1 MKKRS
6 LLILLSIFALTAC
19 GKNKESASSTPI
31 KQEDTKI
38 DLASVS
44 ALLTTDLYYNEV
56 EQASKVEFEN
66 INQRGENRVN
76 STKETYYIY
85 NDQIS
90 YAEGEEKTEYAALG
104 TQPAS
109 VTSDTY
115 QTVAAAKMLGNQKVF
130 YLVKDFKDGTVRTTW
145 ADSAYRL
152 PIVATGS
159 TSGDG
164 VSYLLESSVPGQL
177 SKQVSLL
184 ANSFLSANI
193 LNNPDVQMI
202 MPKAHITKE
211 KNMTTYWIK
220 NFEYSYKEDDG
231 SLVTVS
237 SSFEFKVSLNRL
249 VSVNTE
255 YKTTQ
260 SRNDE
265 NYVEVDT
272 NTYQISYDERVASS
286 TNDKIIEP
294 TDYFLNEVTS
304 VKAYIYNDRGNK
316 EYVSLNNLPI
326 GKYIHVE
333 AENYAPAKA
342 VDLEM
347 YPVSSSNSA
356 VIASSK
362 TVFETL
368 TTGMATLKVESATG
382 IEFSLDVRVNI
393 QPVARIVYVDTT
405 SDIEIAYTN
414 GGESIERAIYTNTV
428 YDRGIYVQVS
438 PSSASIEDVVI
449 SVSDESA
456 LKVTSSV
463 SEGKKLINLT
473 LEVLDT
479 TATEV
484 SLTLKSYAN
493 ENVTTTITYQIK
505 QRLSV
510 AEMKAK
516 LMSNTYR
523 WDSIYDIGWYA
534 LLTFTS
540 ETQAKVAYYKDGNLE
555 AEFTMTYSFNGMTL
569 TPKMTQ
575 QEPWYN
581 YNGGSLAL
589 DGNRVTLSVNV
600 TDYIHTFHIVEA

>member
-1 MKKRS
+1 MKRRS
-6 LLILLSIFALTAC
+6 LLILLSILALTAC
-19 GKNKESASSTPI
+19 GKNKDSVSNSTSI
-31 KQEDTKI
+31 KQEDDTKI
-38 DLASVS
+38 ELASVS
-44 ALLTTDLYYNEV
+44 ALLTTDLYYNEIN
-56 EQASKVEFEN
+56 QASKVEFEN

-90 YAEGEEKTEYAALG
+90 YAEGEEKTEYATLG
-104 TQPAS
+104 TQVAS

-115 QTVAAAKMLGNQKVF
+115 QTIAAAKMQGNQKVF

-145 ADSAYRL
+145 TDSAYRL
-152 PIVATGS
+152 PIVATGA

-164 VSYLLESSVPGQL
+164 VNYLLESSVPSQL

-202 MPKAHITKE
+202 VPKANVTKE

-220 NFEYSYKEDDG
+220 NFEYSYKEDDD
-231 SLVTVS
+231 SFVTIN

-249 VSVNTE
+249 VSVKTE

-260 SRNDE
+260 SRNNED
-265 NYVEVDT
+265 YVEVDT
-272 NTYQISYDERVASS
+272 NTYKISYDERVAST
-286 TNDKIIEP
+286 TNTKIINP

-304 VKAYIYNDRGNK
+304 VRAYIYNDQSNK

-326 GKYIHVE
+326 GKYIHIE

-347 YPVSSSNSA
+347 YPVSTSNVD

-382 IEFSLDVRVNI
+382 VEFTIDVRVNI
-393 QPVARIVYVDTT
+393 QPVARIVYVDAT
-405 SDIEIAYTN
+405 SDIERVN
-414 GGESIERAIYTNTV
+414 NGESINRAIYTNTI

-438 PSSASIEDVVI
+438 PSSASIDDVVI
-449 SVSDESA
+449 SVSDDSA
-456 LKVTSSV
+456 LKVTTSTT
-463 SEGKKLINLT
+463 EGKLINLT
-473 LEVLDT
+473 LEVFDT

-484 SLTLKSYAN
+484 SLTLKSFAN
-493 ENVTTTITYQIK
+493 ENIITTITYQIK

-510 AEMKAK
+510 AEMKTK

-523 WDSIYDIGWYA
+523 WDSIYDVGWYA

-540 ETQAKVAYYKDGNLE
+540 ETQAKVDYYKDGNLE
-555 AEFTMTYSFNGMTL
+555 AEFTMTYSFNGMTF

-575 QEPWYN
+575 QDSWYD

-589 DGNRVTLSVNV
+589 DGNSVTLSVNV
-600 TDYIHTFHIVEA
+600 TDSIHIFQIVED